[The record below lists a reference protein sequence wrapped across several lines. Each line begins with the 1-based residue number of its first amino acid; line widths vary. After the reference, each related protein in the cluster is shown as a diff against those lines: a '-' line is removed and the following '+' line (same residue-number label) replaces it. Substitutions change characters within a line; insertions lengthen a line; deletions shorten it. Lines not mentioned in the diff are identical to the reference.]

1 MLTQAEIQQRI
12 EDLQDRIEALADEI
26 RAAGHDA
33 AIAETEYEVAYAQQR
48 LTARWNANESGT
60 KLTAPAADDNAVV
73 ATAELRKKALLA
85 RNNLS
90 TLREAIA
97 AAKTNMDG
105 LRTLA
110 ASHRNI
116 V

>member
-1 MLTQAEIQQRI
+1 MLTQAQIQQRI
-12 EDLQDRIEALADEI
+12 EELQDRIENLAEEI

-33 AIAETEYEVAYAQQR
+33 AVAETDYEVAFAQQR
-48 LTARWNANESGT
+48 LLVRWNANEEN
-60 KLTAPAADDNAVV
+60 KKVTAPTVDDEAVV
-73 ATAELRKKALLA
+73 ATAELRRKALLA

-90 TLREAIA
+90 TLKEAMA